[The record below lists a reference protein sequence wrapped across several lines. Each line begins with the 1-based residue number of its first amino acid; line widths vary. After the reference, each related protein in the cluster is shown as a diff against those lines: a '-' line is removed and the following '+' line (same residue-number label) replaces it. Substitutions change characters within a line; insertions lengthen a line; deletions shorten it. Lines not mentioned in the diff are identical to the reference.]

1 MDQTPHLLYISAKDS
16 VCLMLF
22 SLAVTRS
29 ISIDFFSC
37 RYLDVSIPC
46 VPHPYGSIA
55 EVALGHLRIN
65 SYVQI
70 PGAYR
75 SLSRPSSAFEPS
87 HPPNSSD
94 YSFIVLQTK
103 AYAIPKIINFLGH
116 GFMNFNLYR
125 PKRSFCASGRRLSF
139 ISK

>member
-1 MDQTPHLLYISAKDS
+1 MDQTPHLLCISTKDS
-16 VCLMLF
+16 VCLGLF
-22 SLAVTRS
+22 SLAVTNS
-29 ISIDFFSC
+29 IPIGFFSC

-87 HPPNSSD
+87 HPPNSL
-94 YSFIVLQTK
+94 ILALK
-103 AYAIPKIINFLGH
+103 LLGQKPMH
-116 GFMNFNLYR
+116 GFMNFNLNR
-125 PKRSFCASGRRLSF
+125 PERSFVPREGIDFAKLLSQNVINF
-139 ISK
+139 

>member
-1 MDQTPHLLYISAKDS
+1 MNQTPHLLCISTKDS

-22 SLAVTRS
+22 SLAVTNS

-37 RYLDVSIPC
+37 RYLNVLIPC
-46 VPHPYGSIA
+46 VPHPYGFEA

-94 YSFIVLQTK
+94 YLKIV
-103 AYAIPKIINFLGH
+103 
-116 GFMNFNLYR
+116 GF
-125 PKRSFCASGRRLSF
+125 SGSQKL
-139 ISK
+139 

>member
-1 MDQTPHLLYISAKDS
+1 MDQTPHLLCLSTKDS

-22 SLAVTRS
+22 SLAVTSS

-37 RYLDVSIPC
+37 RYLNVLIPC
-46 VPHPYGSIA
+46 VPYPFGSTA

-75 SLSRPSSAFEPS
+75 SLSRPSSALEPS
-87 HPPNSSD
+87 HPPNSLG
-94 YSFIVLQTK
+94 FIASLC
-103 AYAIPKIINFLGH
+103 
-116 GFMNFNLYR
+116 YR
-125 PKRSFCASGRRLSF
+125 HSLCM
-139 ISK
+139 

>member
-1 MDQTPHLLYISAKDS
+1 MDQTPHLLCISTQDS

-22 SLAVTRS
+22 SLAVTNS

-46 VPHPYGSIA
+46 VPCPYGPDA

-87 HPPNSSD
+87 HPPNSLILLARATDKSLCMV
-94 YSFIVLQTK
+94 S
-103 AYAIPKIINFLGH
+103 
-116 GFMNFNLYR
+116 
-125 PKRSFCASGRRLSF
+125 
-139 ISK
+139 